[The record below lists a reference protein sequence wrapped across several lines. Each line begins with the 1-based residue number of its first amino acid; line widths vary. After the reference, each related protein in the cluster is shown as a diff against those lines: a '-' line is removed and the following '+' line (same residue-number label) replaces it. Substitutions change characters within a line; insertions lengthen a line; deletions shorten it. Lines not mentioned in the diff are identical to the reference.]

1 MPDLITDE
9 DLVNTVYKWNLLFF
23 EGRMIATNEPFERK
37 KYNYLIKHEAD
48 IKEKAYYFLN
58 YWKDFKHSLY
68 GNAVDYVT
76 DNLRDFMEN
85 FNPPTKKKDNSRY
98 NKTPIQY

>member
-23 EGRMIATNEPFERK
+23 EGRMIATNEPSDRK

-85 FNPPTKKKDNSRY
+85 LNPPTKKKDNSRY